1 LPAAKKACN
10 DAEKNPN
17 PDEHN
22 TVPDQERFKEALAT
36 LLTDPGI
43 VSLEQDFKKLI
54 EAMQEAE
61 VMNCV
66 TPDDRSNAQNFVRA
80 DILPSLPKLLERGA
94 NTANQIKHMAQGRK
108 YISHDGLK
116 QVFDKLLQSTLIAT
130 INQAKAI
137 CTTFANG
144 KGDGVAMATSI
155 GQLAEHG
162 IKLPSVLVLGPVNGA
177 VAAHS
182 RATNHT
188 EIKELIDMSD
198 AETLLLQHAG
208 HDAAG
213 MAMAIFEGT
222 FVKVV
227 PTQGV

>member
-1 LPAAKKACN
+1 M
-10 DAEKNPN
+10 
-17 PDEHN
+17 
-22 TVPDQERFKEALAT
+22 V
-36 LLTDPGI
+36 
-43 VSLEQDFKKLI
+43 
-54 EAMQEAE
+54 
-61 VMNCV
+61 
-66 TPDDRSNAQNFVRA
+66 
-80 DILPSLPKLLERGA
+80 
-94 NTANQIKHMAQGRK
+94 
-108 YISHDGLK
+108 
-116 QVFDKLLQSTLIAT
+116 
-130 INQAKAI
+130 
-137 CTTFANG
+137 
-144 KGDGVAMATSI
+144 TSI

-162 IKLPSVLVLGPVNGA
+162 VKLPYVLVLGAAKRA